1 LAGLTWGDVDEPRA
15 GELHEPPVGFDEERR
30 GSRNAGLDGTDVA
43 LMPSRAVPQ
52 LASGASSSGSTSV
65 TIPLNT
71 SPGTYYVIA
80 QADGDAAVAE
90 SAETNNVSVIRSIQ
104 VTAGP

>member
-1 LAGLTWGDVDEPRA
+1 MELTCA
-15 GELHEPPVGFDEERR
+15 HAIAR
-30 GSRNAGLDGTDVA
+30 G
-43 LMPSRAVPQ
+43 PQ
-52 LASGASSSGSTSV
+52 LASGASSSDQRPSRFL
-65 TIPLNT
+65 LNT

-80 QADGDAAVAE
+80 QADGDGAVAE